1 MRGRRRLPMFMSFRG
16 SASSSSEWNAAQPTN
31 LTRARKSRV
40 FIRFLRCAET
50 SKKPSRFEAPLS
62 NSGSSAAGSR
72 YGGGKAI
79 DLDGQGDA
87 LDFRRGGSFAVF
99 V

>member
-1 MRGRRRLPMFMSFRG
+1 MFMAFRG
-16 SASSSSEWNAAQPTN
+16 SASSSSEWNASQPTN

-40 FIRFLRCAET
+40 RFLRRAET

-72 YGGGKAI
+72 YGGGKALI
-79 DLDGQGDA
+79 A
-87 LDFRRGGSFAVF
+87 LLSASIFGVGLVQSRGRVAS
-99 V
+99 